1 MTTYIEFHALQTVPP
16 SNINRD
22 DSGAPKTA
30 VYGGV
35 TRSRVS
41 SQSWKRAIRED
52 FNEALDPLEVGTRS
66 RMIVGSIA
74 TAIDAR
80 RPDLS
85 DRAQD
90 LAVAA
95 MEAAGFK
102 KPMPKTRRKGE
113 PEGQP
118 ETGYLVFL
126 SQRQIESL
134 AGAAAAVSDEI
145 DPKAAMQAAKVK
157 QLVDADHSIDVALF
171 GRMIADSS
179 DLNVDAACQV
189 AHAISVHEA
198 TPEYDF
204 YTAVDDAKDRNEDE
218 EDAGAGMM
226 GTVAYISSTLYRY
239 AAINVDQLS
248 ENLGSTEATN
258 RAIEAFL
265 RSFVVSMP
273 SGKQTTFANGTRPD
287 VVLVTV
293 GKRPAKQPGRGL
305 RGPVKAREGYIGPG
319 CRGARGARQG
329 GVLHLASARE
339 GLGDHS
345 CRPIMRRW
353 PTVGRGPFRS
363 TCSWRTR
370 WRPQWGRH
378 ERPDAPARLA
388 AAELGCVQPFHPS
401 RHGVHPHQERD
412 SRAAGCSSGASA
424 QRLHRGPAHAD
435 PRGPCRP
442 ARRAAPRLP
451 HRPPP
456 GDGCGHAAHQPVLL
470 ERRGIRG
477 LRRRTG
483 ARARGPPRRAARPPL
498 SALLR
503 APLMCA

>member
-52 FNEALDPLEVGTRS
+52 FNETLDPLEVGTRS

-74 TAIDAR
+74 TSIEAR

-102 KPMPKTRRKGE
+102 KPVPKTHRKGE

-134 AGAAAAVSDEI
+134 AEAAVAVSDEA
-145 DPKAAMQAAKVK
+145 DPLSAMKAAKVK
-157 QLVDADHSIDVALF
+157 QLVDADHSIDIALF

-248 ENLGSTEATN
+248 ENLGSAEATN

-293 GKRPAKQPGRGL
+293 GTGQPTSLVGAFEA
-305 RGPVKAREGYIGPG
+305 PVKAREGYMGPAVE
-319 CRGARGARQG
+319 R
-329 GVLHLASARE
+329 LAEHAK
-339 GLGDHS
+339 D
-345 CRPIMRRW
+345 
-353 PTVGRGPFRS
+353 VFS
-363 TCSWRTR
+363 TWRT
-370 WRPQWGRH
+370 P
-378 ERPDAPARLA
+378 EKIFVTALPAYRATLATVAEARTLDELVADTVA
-388 AAELGCVQPFHPS
+388 AA
-401 RHGVHPHQERD
+401 
-412 SRAAGCSSGASA
+412 
-424 QRLHRGPAHAD
+424 
-435 PRGPCRP
+435 
-442 ARRAAPRLP
+442 
-451 HRPPP
+451 
-456 GDGCGHAAHQPVLL
+456 
-470 ERRGIRG
+470 
-477 LRRRTG
+477 TG
-483 ARARGPPRRAARPPL
+483 QA
-498 SALLR
+498 
-503 APLMCA
+503 